1 MASPL
6 VTSIRQ
12 SARRAQSL
20 IPFATSSTTNFFNGT
35 PSSSRSTSSSAPAQA
50 APDHSAPHVPTS
62 VQHITPNIHASTS
75 EQETHVIES
84 KPEALSLLRAQP
96 IHYVVCSIAGRTLLL
111 HQRDLFSLHRLNDV
125 SVGDVLE
132 LDRIHEVGS
141 RDYTLRAQDPI
152 STRSKG
158 AVALMRRSVPIESR
172 ASTILSNPAVREAI
186 NLDEPLKESQS
197 WAARLRPAGLA
208 HVGATLGPETV
219 RVRCTVVE
227 HTKGPME
234 VIVKRK
240 RRKGYKRTI
249 RHKQTYTRLRVEAIQ
264 IGEGESHS
272 I

>member
-1 MASPL
+1 MASP
-6 VTSIRQ
+6 VVI
-12 SARRAQSL
+12 SARQNIKRINNL
-20 IPFATSSTTNFFNGT
+20 LHFATSGKGILVNGSL
-35 PSSSRSTSSSAPAQA
+35 SSVRSTSSSAPVQA
-50 APDHSAPHVPTS
+50 APDHSASHVPTS
-62 VQHITPNIHASTS
+62 IQPIQPIAHASTS
-75 EQETHVIES
+75 AQDPHVIES

-111 HQRDLFSLHRLNDV
+111 HQRDLFTLPRLNDV
-125 SVGDVLE
+125 KVGDVLE
-132 LDRIHEVGS
+132 LDRIHEIGS

-158 AVALMRRSVPIESR
+158 AVALMRRSVSNKGK
-172 ASTILSNPAVREAI
+172 SSSILSHPALTEAF

-208 HVGATLGPETV
+208 HIGAVLGPESV

-234 VIVKRK
+234 MIVKKK

-264 IGEGESHS
+264 IGQGESNLS
-272 I
+272 

>member
-1 MASPL
+1 MTSPL
-6 VTSIRQ
+6 VLSLRQ
-12 SARRAQSL
+12 SAKRTHSL
-20 IPFATSSTTNFFNGT
+20 IPFATYNTAPSFNGI
-35 PSSSRSTSSSAPAQA
+35 PSSSRSTSSSAPVQA
-50 APDHSAPHVPTS
+50 APDHSASHVPTS
-62 VQHITPNIHASTS
+62 VQNFSPSIHTSTS
-75 EQETHVIES
+75 TQESHVIES

-96 IHYVVCSIAGRTLLL
+96 VHYVVCSIAGRTILL
-111 HQRDLFSLHRLNDV
+111 HQRDLFSLPRLKDV

-158 AVALMRRSVPIESR
+158 AVALMRRSVPIEIRS
-172 ASTILSNPAVREAI
+172 STILSNPQVQKALNVE
-186 NLDEPLKESQS
+186 EPLKESQS

-208 HVGATLGPETV
+208 HIGAVLGPESV

-249 RHKQTYTRLRVEAIQ
+249 RHKQTYTRLRVEAIK
-264 IGEGESHS
+264 IGEGESKS
-272 I
+272 L